1 MLANSIGIIDRTYLG
16 NIIVALIKID
26 DTMPDIILPMRLVQ
40 MIPTPIVH
48 FSLKEVDSFDVNE
61 TDRGEGG
68 FGSSNK
74 SINKHE

>member
-26 DTMPDIILPMRLVQ
+26 ESAPDLILPSRLVQ
-40 MIPTPIVH
+40 IIPTPIVH
-48 FSLKEVDSFDVNE
+48 FQMVEVDSFDVQS

-74 SINKHE
+74 KGTK